1 MKVKGS
7 LYWIYSFISGCKG
20 KMLVAILL
28 AVIGVL
34 CGMAPYFALAGILSG
49 LIQNTLTAERI
60 FCYVGIAVLGETLK
74 MLFNTVSSLKAHRVA
89 YHILGNIRCKLA
101 EKMMRVPMGVMVD
114 TPSGKLKAMVVDTV
128 DKLEQPLAH
137 MLPEITANVF
147 TPLCIIILLFILDWR
162 MALACMIVIPI
173 GVLLL
178 MGQMK
183 DYKNR
188 SDRYIEASS
197 NMDSSLVEYVNGIE
211 VIKTFSQTG
220 KSFQK
225 FSDSVKN
232 YHDTTLDWWKNTW
245 LYSALGLTVIPATLV
260 GGIPVGAYLLM
271 QGSISFSIYITC
283 LILSLGIAGPLIQAT
298 YYADNFAVVD
308 ASIRQVG
315 NFLDEQELVRPSKEV
330 LLTDDGFHFEHVSF
344 GYDKKEVLHDITF
357 SPVPGGKT
365 AIVGPSGSGKSTIT
379 KLMAGFWDVTSGHI
393 IYGCQ
398 DIRNIPT
405 SQLMKHISFVSQ
417 DNFLFNIS
425 IKENIRMGNP
435 CATDEEVLAAV
446 DGEMCAEQAEKL
458 RIIRSH
464 MDGLE
469 LCKAN
474 LMSLILSTAE
484 KYIPEVDL
492 VSTVPGLTAY
502 SAIAVIGELGVD
514 MSVFPTSKHLCSW
527 AGLAPQNDQSA
538 GKKKTT
544 RISRAGV
551 YIKPL
556 LVQCALAAIKSKNKH
571 PEIVNRYNA
580 LRKRRGHKKAVI
592 AIARILLT
600 AIYNILK
607 KREPYNPELYRNSD
621 TTPEHR
627 NVTIEEAVFI
637 LQRQGYIVSS
647 PTSVG

>member
-344 GYDKKEVLHDITF
+344 GYDKKEVLHFPTLHEEQQAISDAMKLRNVHGVFQKLEYIYVPLMLSASTTADELSQAITARGIDN
-357 SPVPGGKT
+357 PRPKT
-365 AIVGPSGSGKSTIT
+365 CAVSMRFHIQDYVLCFVAIV
-379 KLMAGFWDVTSGHI
+379 LVI
-393 IYGCQ
+393 IA
-398 DIRNIPT
+398 
-405 SQLMKHISFVSQ
+405 FV
-417 DNFLFNIS
+417 
-425 IKENIRMGNP
+425 
-435 CATDEEVLAAV
+435 
-446 DGEMCAEQAEKL
+446 
-458 RIIRSH
+458 
-464 MDGLE
+464 
-469 LCKAN
+469 
-474 LMSLILSTAE
+474 
-484 KYIPEVDL
+484 
-492 VSTVPGLTAY
+492 
-502 SAIAVIGELGVD
+502 
-514 MSVFPTSKHLCSW
+514 
-527 AGLAPQNDQSA
+527 
-538 GKKKTT
+538 
-544 RISRAGV
+544 
-551 YIKPL
+551 L
-556 LVQCALAAIKSKNKH
+556 L
-571 PEIVNRYNA
+571 
-580 LRKRRGHKKAVI
+580 
-592 AIARILLT
+592 
-600 AIYNILK
+600 
-607 KREPYNPELYRNSD
+607 
-621 TTPEHR
+621 
-627 NVTIEEAVFI
+627 
-637 LQRQGYIVSS
+637 
-647 PTSVG
+647 

>member
-7 LYWIYSFISGCKG
+7 LYWIYSFTSGCKG

-49 LIQNTLTAERI
+49 LIQNTLTAERVV
-60 FCYVGIAVLGETLK
+60 CYVGIAVLGETLK
-74 MLFNTVSSLKAHRVA
+74 MLFNTVSSLKAHRAA

-101 EKMMRVPMGVMVD
+101 EKMMRVPMGIMVD

-173 GVLLL
+173 GFLLL

-188 SDRYIEASS
+188 SDRYIEASG

-225 FSDSVKN
+225 FSDAVKN

-393 IYGCQ
+393 IYGFSLRCIIYQ
-398 DIRNIPT
+398 SCRLDEWIFTRYNNT
-405 SQLMKHISFVSQ
+405 
-417 DNFLFNIS
+417 
-425 IKENIRMGNP
+425 IKYDRYMRSSNTMFRFADTKVNNGS
-435 CATDEEVLAAV
+435 CAAAAN
-446 DGEMCAEQAEKL
+446 CAEATFSCAAANTNNGMNSRVMDAVYAASILICLPIFGL
-458 RIIRSH
+458 RVLVLSIL
-464 MDGLE
+464 G
-469 LCKAN
+469 
-474 LMSLILSTAE
+474 LILSHA
-484 KYIPEVDL
+484 
-492 VSTVPGLTAY
+492 A
-502 SAIAVIGELGVD
+502 LG
-514 MSVFPTSKHLCSW
+514 M
-527 AGLAPQNDQSA
+527 
-538 GKKKTT
+538 
-544 RISRAGV
+544 
-551 YIKPL
+551 
-556 LVQCALAAIKSKNKH
+556 KSQ
-571 PEIVNRYNA
+571 A
-580 LRKRRGHKKAVI
+580 
-592 AIARILLT
+592 
-600 AIYNILK
+600 
-607 KREPYNPELYRNSD
+607 
-621 TTPEHR
+621 
-627 NVTIEEAVFI
+627 
-637 LQRQGYIVSS
+637 
-647 PTSVG
+647 